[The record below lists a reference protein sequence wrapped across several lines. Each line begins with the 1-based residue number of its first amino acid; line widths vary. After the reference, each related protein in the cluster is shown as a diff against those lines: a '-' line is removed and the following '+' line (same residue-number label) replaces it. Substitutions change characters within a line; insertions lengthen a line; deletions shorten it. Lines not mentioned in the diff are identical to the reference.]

1 MRRSRPFAIRHPD
14 RRSFLT
20 LATGLGALALGGCDR
35 LSKAPRWQEI
45 LASAEPVNQ
54 YLQRLLGGSALAR
67 EYSEADLSPMFRTNG
82 TSNPGTA
89 EYAALADDNF
99 ANWRLLVEGQVDRP
113 EQFSLADLR
122 AFPARTQITRHD
134 CVEGW
139 SCIGKW
145 TGVPLSALLQHVR
158 PLPQTRYVV
167 FHCADS
173 LEPGSPYYES
183 IDFFDALHPQTI
195 LAYEMNGRPLPIGYG
210 APLRLRL
217 ERQLGYKMAK
227 YIMRVEVM
235 DSVARIGRG
244 KGGFWEDRDYE
255 WYAGI

>member
-1 MRRSRPFAIRHPD
+1 MRNRPFPTGGLD
-14 RRSFLT
+14 RRSFLKV
-20 LATGLGALALGGCDR
+20 ATSLGVLELGGCAR
-35 LSKAPRWQEI
+35 LSRAPRWQEI
-45 LASAEPVNQ
+45 LASAEPLNR
-54 YLQRLLGGSALAR
+54 YLQRLLGDAALAR
-67 EYSEADLSPMFRTNG
+67 EYTEADLSPMFRSNG

-89 EYAALADDNF
+89 EYAALADDRF
-99 ANWRLLVEGQVDRP
+99 ANWRLRIEGQVARP
-113 EQFSLADLR
+113 EQFSLPDLR

-158 PLPQTRYVV
+158 PLPQARYIV
-167 FHCADS
+167 FRCADS

-195 LAYEMNGRPLPIGYG
+195 LAYEMNGHPLPIAYG

-227 YIMRVEVM
+227 YIMRVEVT
-235 DSVARIGRG
+235 DTVAGIGRG